1 MVRSSLDTRVQ
12 YIDGLLQLTGP
23 CRYVLPLFTLLNTW
37 ATLFESEIP
46 LHDVCSVSL
55 SKFLECKGTVFNT
68 LTGSFP
74 LSTVQVY
81 VCWEGGYVLEC
92 VMCLLTKS
100 VCVCVSSL
108 NQ

>member
-1 MVRSSLDTRVQ
+1 MQ
-12 YIDGLLQLTGP
+12 YIDALLQLTGP

-74 LSTVQVY
+74 LSTVSTVQVY
-81 VCWEGGYVLEC
+81 VCVGKV
-92 VMCLLTKS
+92 VMCLS
-100 VCVCVSSL
+100 V
-108 NQ
+108 